1 MINENWNK
9 KFILYLVI
17 YIYLKDNLHLLLIV
31 HLFTTIINL
40 FILHILKIEDYLHL
54 LSIKIEDYLNLLER
68 IN

>member
-40 FILHILKIEDYLHL
+40 LFILHLLEIEDYLYL
-54 LSIKIEDYLNLLER
+54 L
-68 IN
+68 